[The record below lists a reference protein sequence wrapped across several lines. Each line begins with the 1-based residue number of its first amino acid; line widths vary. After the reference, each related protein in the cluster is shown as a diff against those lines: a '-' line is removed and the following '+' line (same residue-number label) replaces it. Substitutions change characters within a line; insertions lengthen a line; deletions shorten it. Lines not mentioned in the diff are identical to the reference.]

1 MKAHSDSTADSPSVA
16 ERVKDNICIEGDR
29 HLQASHLKQLKRDC
43 SGSEF
48 YPHQNYGLQLCWNFA
63 NCDVLRDVYKLDMGP
78 FGCNELREQMV
89 HLNLEF
95 SGGSEIVVGKKKF
108 HQIDLPSDPSI
119 TIRDL
124 IQWMMSSLIEKDK
137 AYLLVANDTVRPG
150 VLVLVNDVDWEVLSG
165 VDTTL
170 KEGDTVTFL
179 STIHG
184 G

>member
-1 MKAHSDSTADSPSVA
+1 MSHSSRKPYVFCATFCLVS
-16 ERVKDNICIEGDR
+16 
-29 HLQASHLKQLKRDC
+29 
-43 SGSEF
+43 
-48 YPHQNYGLQLCWNFA
+48 
-63 NCDVLRDVYKLDMGP
+63 GP

-137 AYLLVANDTVRPG
+137 FALL
-150 VLVLVNDVDWEVLSG
+150 
-165 VDTTL
+165 
-170 KEGDTVTFL
+170 K
-179 STIHG
+179 
-184 G
+184 